1 MKRELGI
8 ARCGLACCL
17 CTENAA
23 CGGCGAHGCPDAGTC
38 ENLRCSLE
46 KNIAHCYECSI
57 FCGEGCRKGM
67 LAKIKPYGF
76 SLFAARYGEAALLD
90 CLTRNERNGVVYHR
104 SGVVGDYDGFTDAE
118 FLVRFIKTGTYTA

>member
-1 MKRELGI
+1 MKKELGI

-17 CTENAA
+17 CTEA
-23 CGGCGAHGCPDAGTC
+23 CSGCGAKGCPDAGSC

-46 KNIAHCYECSI
+46 KNVAHCYECST

-90 CLTRNERNGVVYHR
+90 CLARNERNGVVYHR

-118 FLVRFIKTGTYTA
+118 DLVRFIQTGTYTA

>member
-1 MKRELGI
+1 MQ
-8 ARCGLACCL
+8 GLAK
-17 CTENAA
+17 
-23 CGGCGAHGCPDAGTC
+23 TC
-38 ENLRCSLE
+38 AVRLK

-90 CLTRNERNGVVYHR
+90 CLARNERNGVVYHR

>member
-1 MKRELGI
+1 MPGAGLPAVCVQKHAAAAAQKDVRMQ
-8 ARCGLACCL
+8 GLAK
-17 CTENAA
+17 
-23 CGGCGAHGCPDAGTC
+23 TC
-38 ENLRCSLE
+38 AVRLK

-90 CLTRNERNGVVYHR
+90 CLARNERNGVVYHR